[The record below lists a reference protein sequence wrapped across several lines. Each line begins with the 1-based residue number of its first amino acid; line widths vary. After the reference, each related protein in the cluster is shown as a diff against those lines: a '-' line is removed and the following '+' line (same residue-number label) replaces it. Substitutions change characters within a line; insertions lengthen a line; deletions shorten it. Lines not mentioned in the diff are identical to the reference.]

1 MKSAKEPFAASVT
14 GEHSSCPVRS
24 VSRGRKTNDE
34 KPRLGV
40 AKIGNGPPE
49 IGVLTEGSALNG
61 CYVEA
66 MFAEPGASFAG
77 DDASTESGPRRRA
90 QRYTSRLHET
100 RPVRLFSSRILQ
112 HGY

>member
-14 GEHSSCPVRS
+14 GEHAACPVRS
-24 VSRGRKTNDE
+24 VCRGRKAHDE

-61 CYVEA
+61 RYVEA
-66 MFAEPGASFAG
+66 VFSEAWASFAS
-77 DDASTESGPRRRA
+77 DDPPIESRPWKRA